1 MSRFLVNRFLI
12 GSDAIL
18 NGENLITIKDILFRM
33 EIGLG
38 VFLFLS
44 ELKGLYKIRLLRSLE
59 KTHIHQ

>member
-1 MSRFLVNRFLI
+1 
-12 GSDAIL
+12 
-18 NGENLITIKDILFRM
+18 M